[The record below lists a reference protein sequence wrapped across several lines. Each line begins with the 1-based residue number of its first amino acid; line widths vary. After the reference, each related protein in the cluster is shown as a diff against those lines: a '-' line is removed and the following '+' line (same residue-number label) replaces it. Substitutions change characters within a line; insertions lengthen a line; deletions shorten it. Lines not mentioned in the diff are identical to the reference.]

1 MTFTPPEPQRTA
13 VLFIECQNGILGEA
27 SALPALAQD
36 ARRVVATMSR
46 LAAGARAA
54 GARIVH
60 LTYAPVAGNR
70 SSNRRTP
77 LIRRIHPLLAEW
89 HPGHPAVEP
98 IPEIGV
104 TADDLVLQRHT
115 GISPTYGTETFRL
128 LRNLGIDAVVIAGV
142 SANIAVPLVAA
153 EAADEDFDVF
163 VARDAVAG
171 TPPEHAESM
180 MRHTL
185 AFLAILCTTDE
196 LLAAWDS
203 ATRREAAG

>member
-1 MTFTPPEPQRTA
+1 MAFTPPHPQRTA
-13 VLFIECQNGILGEA
+13 VLFIECQNGILGA
-27 SALPALAQD
+27 SSALPALAQD
-36 ARRVVATMSR
+36 ARPVIEKMAR
-46 LAAGARAA
+46 LAGGARAA
-54 GARIVH
+54 GAIVVH

-70 SSNRRTP
+70 SSNHRTP
-77 LIRRIHPLLAEW
+77 LIRRIHPLLAQW

-104 TADDLVLQRHT
+104 GANDIVLQRHT

-153 EAADEDFDVF
+153 QAADEDFDVF
-163 VARDAVAG
+163 VVRDAIAG

-180 MRHTL
+180 LRNTL
-185 AFLAILCTTDE
+185 AFLATLCGTDE
-196 LLAAWDS
+196 LLAAWS
-203 ATRREAAG
+203 AAG